1 MELDRSSREQDR
13 SRLSRPRAG
22 HERLTAVV
30 ACLLLASCLLAPA
43 RADELVISGDLS
55 PGGAITLEARGA
67 PGNPLLLWVGL
78 GFADPPLL
86 LKGQDFFIDLG
97 QPWFLLVLGAL
108 PPGGELL
115 LSAALP
121 GDQVLVGLTLNFQS
135 ATAALSNGASIRMHV
150 AGTQIAPAPAG
161 ANFGLPPLA
170 GDLDGDGLGDYV
182 VGARLEG
189 GTGKVYIAYGPDPNP
204 VQTLVDPTPQAG
216 SEFGVA
222 LALGDFVGGPEND
235 LLVGVHGAGPTSANA
250 TGEVWIFEGPSF
262 ASATQV
268 LSPQPGPGNGF
279 GIQIEGGDFDGDGF
293 RDLAI
298 GEAGA
303 PVNGQP
309 LAGKVQV
316 LRGPSFT
323 PWLTLIRPG
332 NELLATGL
340 FGSAI
345 AAGDID
351 GDGLDDLVAAAPSAI
366 VQGLP
371 QVGEAWIWYGPLTG
385 APVMVRDMH
394 PSAGAAFACRIELA
408 DLVGDARLDLISG
421 IPGGAGTPPGFPGEV
436 RVGEVQVFD
445 GCDPAAGINFD
456 DPTPELT
463 TGDLSIPLGHF
474 GFEVNAADVN
484 GDGHLDL
491 LVGANLADIAG
502 HKDAGEL
509 FIYLGPTLAQRY
521 ELTHPAPSAGL
532 DFATFADAT
541 DLDGDGAAEL
551 LVVSLGTAGDAG
563 SVFVVK
569 F

>member
-1 MELDRSSREQDR
+1 MSGARPGFRA
-13 SRLSRPRAG
+13 RLA
-22 HERLTAVV
+22 A
-30 ACLLLASCLLAPA
+30 AAAALALAATA
-43 RADELVISGDLS
+43 RADELVLSGDLS
-55 PGGAITLEARGA
+55 PGGAITLEARGT
-67 PGNPLLLWVGL
+67 PGSPLLLWLGL
-78 GFADPPLL
+78 GFADPPLT

-115 LSAALP
+115 LPAALP
-121 GDQVLVGLTLNFQS
+121 GDQVLVGVALHFQC
-135 ATAALSNGASIRMHV
+135 ATAALSNGTSIRLH
-150 AGTQIAPAPAG
+150 APATEIAPAPAG
-161 ANFGLPPLA
+161 ANFGMPPLA
-170 GDLDGDGLGDYV
+170 GDVNGDGLGDYLA
-182 VGARLEG
+182 GARFEG
-189 GTGKVYIAYGPDPNP
+189 GTGKVYIAYGPNPQP
-204 VQTLVDPTPQAG
+204 VQTLSDPTPQPG
-216 SEFGVA
+216 GEFGIA
-222 LALGDFVGGPEND
+222 IELGDFVGGPELD
-235 LLVGVHGAGPTSANA
+235 VVVGAHAAGPLTANA
-250 TGEVWIFEGPSF
+250 TGEAWIFEGPAFTS
-262 ASATQV
+262 STQL

-279 GIQIEGGDFDGDGF
+279 GIQVEGGDFDGDGF

-303 PVNGQP
+303 PVSGQP
-309 LAGKVQV
+309 LAGKVHV
-316 LRGPSFT
+316 LRGPGFT

-340 FGSAI
+340 FGSALE
-345 AAGDID
+345 AGDID

-394 PSAGAAFACRIELA
+394 PSAGAAFACRVELA
-408 DLVGDARLDLISG
+408 DLVGDARLDLIAG

-445 GCDPAAGINFD
+445 GCDPQAGINFD

-463 TGDLSIPLGHF
+463 TPDGSTPLGHF

-509 FIYLGPTLAQRY
+509 FIYLGPSLTQRH
-521 ELTHPAPSAGL
+521 ELSHPAPAAGL

-551 LVVSLGTAGDAG
+551 LVVAIGAGSDAG
-563 SVFVVK
+563 SILVTDF
-569 F
+569 